1 MHPLNLIKGKAN
13 EIDLD
18 PALKKVMDLRQW
30 FENQLEPIVDKVEHS
45 VEEVEEVA
53 DKVEEVVEKVVEKVE
68 GSDKVGEVVEKV
80 VEKVDGS
87 DKVVDKV
94 DDVVTKVERV
104 VDNFNEIIQM
114 KEAPKVEGKGWG
126 K

>member
-1 MHPLNLIKGKAN
+1 MTNLIKGKAN

-30 FENQLEPIVDKVEHS
+30 FENIVEDVE
-45 VEEVEEVA
+45 VVA
-53 DKVEEVVEKVVEKVE
+53 DKVKEVVEEVVEKVEGSDKVKEVVDEIVEKVE
-68 GSDKVGEVVEKV
+68 GSDKVGE
-80 VEKVDGS
+80 
-87 DKVVDKV
+87 VVDKV

-114 KEAPKVEGKGWG
+114 KEAPKVEGK
-126 K
+126 